1 MPEVTDSEGDEI
13 DLALAVYREEGL
25 WQLQELPGPALES
38 IDSIAREL
46 RRYPGDNGAMALIS
60 VDEDFF
66 LIVRSRGSQVALLL
80 SDASAATD
88 SGLARSAVDHLGVPV
103 EDDDDPAPAGDLGIV
118 ADMGIA
124 AMDMGV
130 LLDDLDLYP
139 DEQLSD
145 IATKLGFGDRF
156 DDLAGLSNA

>member
-1 MPEVTDSEGDEI
+1 MVDGDSEADEI
-13 DLALAVYREEGL
+13 DLAVAAYREEGV
-25 WQLQELPGPALES
+25 WQLQELPEAALDTV
-38 IDSIAREL
+38 DSVAREL

-66 LIVRSRGSQVALLL
+66 LLVRARGAEFSVLL

-88 SGLARSAVDHLGVPV
+88 WLLARSAVDHLGVPV
-103 EDDDDPAPAGDLGIV
+103 DDDDEPAPAGDLAIV
-118 ADMGIA
+118 ADMGIP

-130 LLDDLDLYP
+130 LLDDDELYP

-145 IATKLGFGDRF
+145 IAAKLGFGPRF